1 MPGEH
6 AKLSASGSKRWMEC
20 PGSILLEEMY
30 EEEDSE
36 YAAEGTQAHAL
47 AEIMLRHQVLKSVME
62 SNVQELWDK
71 ADAEMRRYTTEYV
84 EYCKDL
90 YDNMMLK
97 HKDTVAFIEERV
109 RYDEWAEEGY
119 GTVDFC
125 VIGGD
130 EIHIVDLKYGKGVP
144 VSAEGNPQPRLYAKG
159 ALQELGFLYDLKK
172 IKMHIVQP
180 RLQSIS
186 TEEMTVAELLKWGE
200 DVLIPRAKKAFIGT
214 REYSPGSH
222 CKFCKARATCKAR
235 ANKVLNSIAAILTKG
250 E

>member
-1 MPGEH
+1 MPGDH

-30 EEEDSE
+30 GEEDSE

-47 AEIMLRHQVLKSVME
+47 AEIMLRHQVLKCVME
-62 SNVQELWDK
+62 SDVQELWDK
-71 ADAEMRRYTTEYV
+71 ADAEMHRYVTEYV

-90 YDNMMLK
+90 YDSMMMK
-97 HKDTVAFIEERV
+97 HKDTVAFVEERV

-144 VSAEGNPQPRLYAKG
+144 CQR
-159 ALQELGFLYDLKK
+159 
-172 IKMHIVQP
+172 
-180 RLQSIS
+180 R
-186 TEEMTVAELLKWGE
+186 GE
-200 DVLIPRAKKAFIGT
+200 IRNHDYIQKAHF
-214 REYSPGSH
+214 
-222 CKFCKARATCKAR
+222 K
-235 ANKVLNSIAAILTKG
+235 N
-250 E
+250 